1 MSRKMWKP
9 MAVIAVALVLLLAW
23 EVVAYA
29 QAPTGEGPFDTM
41 APSGE
46 WMQLEEGEYD
56 WYSFHFDYDSSD
68 EAVHEPIEIRMFAEP
83 YASATLTVRNQDQI
97 EQWVRDGENLHFGC
111 CTMVDRDRNDDGFA
125 DYAEWAGTLRESG
138 TYYIVVEH
146 AKDVAE
152 TSFYRFDISG
162 ENLSFPSEALASTEE
177 SAPAVT
183 EAPAE
188 AMAPVVLPELA
199 GTAPDYALVPTG
211 AWTELEADGSH
222 WYVFDYDYDKDATH
236 PVKIRLYNEPYED
249 VVLTVRNTEQA
260 DLWRRDGENKH
271 FGCCSMVDVDKNN
284 DGLIDYSEWEGSMR
298 NSGRYYIVVESA
310 EGVKTPAYYRFT
322 LTGDNL
328 SFPRLVE
335 ETAGIV
341 APIGE
346 PKPAPEPV
354 AMAEPVME
362 ALEPAGLMGTGPD
375 FAMQPT
381 LAWTQLEKGQQHW
394 YKFTYD
400 DDDDNARPV
409 TIHMFA
415 DPKDATILTVR
426 NGDQAET
433 WRQDG
438 ENLHFGCCTPAKGPT
453 GDEEG
458 DEKIDAK
465 DLAYAQW
472 SANLTESGEYF
483 IVIEHDKDVNEPGFY
498 RFEVSGDGV
507 AF

>member
-1 MSRKMWKP
+1 
-9 MAVIAVALVLLLAW
+9 
-23 EVVAYA
+23 
-29 QAPTGEGPFDTM
+29 
-41 APSGE
+41 
-46 WMQLEEGEYD
+46 
-56 WYSFHFDYDSSD
+56 
-68 EAVHEPIEIRMFAEP
+68 
-83 YASATLTVRNQDQI
+83 
-97 EQWVRDGENLHFGC
+97 
-111 CTMVDRDRNDDGFA
+111 
-125 DYAEWAGTLRESG
+125 
-138 TYYIVVEH
+138 
-146 AKDVAE
+146 
-152 TSFYRFDISG
+152 
-162 ENLSFPSEALASTEE
+162 
-177 SAPAVT
+177 
-183 EAPAE
+183 
-188 AMAPVVLPELA
+188 
-199 GTAPDYALVPTG
+199 
-211 AWTELEADGSH
+211 
-222 WYVFDYDYDKDATH
+222 
-236 PVKIRLYNEPYED
+236 
-249 VVLTVRNTEQA
+249 
-260 DLWRRDGENKH
+260 
-271 FGCCSMVDVDKNN
+271 
-284 DGLIDYSEWEGSMR
+284 
-298 NSGRYYIVVESA
+298 
-310 EGVKTPAYYRFT
+310 
-322 LTGDNL
+322 
-328 SFPRLVE
+328 
-335 ETAGIV
+335 
-341 APIGE
+341 
-346 PKPAPEPV
+346 
-354 AMAEPVME
+354 MAEPVME

-483 IVIEHDKDVNEPGFY
+483 IVIEHAKDVNEPGFY